1 LIFIS
6 ERGDKKMASS
16 EEKMMRRDLGRLRVF
31 AFVAVSLAALTLGV
45 INEESDILLHALDE
59 YAIFTLSIVVIL
71 LLVVWRKKRTL
82 ADLKMQLNVFE
93 VLFLVMLVFKI
104 FAFTQ
109 EMSDPTDF
117 GDEVP
122 LLIVLIITVIQRFV

>member
-1 LIFIS
+1 
-6 ERGDKKMASS
+6 MVSS
-16 EEKMMRRDLGRLRVF
+16 EEKMMRRDLGRLRVSV
-31 AFVAVSLAALTLGV
+31 FVAVSLAALTVG
-45 INEESDILLHALDE
+45 IIGEESDIILHALDE
-59 YAIFTLSIVVIL
+59 YAIFALSIVVIL

-93 VLFLVMLVFKI
+93 VLFVIMLIFKI

-109 EMSDPTDF
+109 EMSDPADF

-122 LLIVLIITVIQRFV
+122 LLIVLILTVIQRFV

>member
-1 LIFIS
+1 
-6 ERGDKKMASS
+6 MVSS

-31 AFVAVSLAALTLGV
+31 AFLAVALAALAVG
-45 INEESDILLHALDE
+45 IIGEESDILLHALDE
-59 YAIFTLSIVVIL
+59 YAIFALSIVVIL

-93 VLFLVMLVFKI
+93 VLFVIMLVFKI

-117 GDEVP
+117 GDEIP
-122 LLIVLIITVIQRFV
+122 LLIVLVLAVIQKFV

>member
-1 LIFIS
+1 
-6 ERGDKKMASS
+6 MAIPQ
-16 EEKMMRRDLGRLRVF
+16 ENMMRQGLGRLRVF

-45 INEESDILLHALDE
+45 INEESDIFFHALDE
-59 YAIFTLSIVVIL
+59 YAIFTLSIAVLL

-82 ADLKMQLNVFE
+82 ADLMMQLNVFE
-93 VLFLVMLVFKI
+93 VLFLIMLAFKI

-122 LLIVLIITVIQRFV
+122 LFIVLIFALIQRFV

>member
-1 LIFIS
+1 
-6 ERGDKKMASS
+6 MAMSQ
-16 EEKMMRRDLGRLRVF
+16 ETMMRRDLGRLRVF
-31 AFVAVSLAALTLGV
+31 AFVAVSLAVLTLGV

-59 YAIFTLSIVVIL
+59 YAIFTLSIVAIL
-71 LLVVWRKKRTL
+71 LLVAWRKKRTL
-82 ADLKMQLNVFE
+82 ADLVMQLNVFE
-93 VLFLVMLVFKI
+93 VLFVIMLAFKI

-122 LLIVLIITVIQRFV
+122 LFIVLIAAVIQRFV